1 MATSQVNSAATSTV
15 LLANNSQRKRLMIE
29 NTDTNRLHVLLNS
42 GTASTT
48 AYSFSLAT
56 NASMTVEGY
65 TGQVVGIWAADG
77 AGAAMITEW

>member
-1 MATSQVNSAATSTV
+1 
-15 LLANNSQRKRLMIE
+15 MIE
-29 NTDTNRLHVLLNS
+29 NTDANRLHVLLNS

-56 NASMTVEGY
+56 NANMIVEGY

-77 AGAAMITEW
+77 AGAAMLTEY